1 MILLVEVNKALQ
13 LFAFLYRK
21 QYTNHMSQV
30 IVLNPEEKLRLD
42 YEHNWKDLVTYE
54 DYLDIIAQTELY
66 LSNALGYEAS
76 K

>member
-42 YEHNWKDLVTYE
+42 YEHNWKNLVTYA
-54 DYLDIIAQTELY
+54 DYLDIIAQRESFLR
-66 LSNALGYEAS
+66 NELGYEAS

>member
-1 MILLVEVNKALQ
+1 
-13 LFAFLYRK
+13 
-21 QYTNHMSQV
+21 MSRV

-42 YEHNWKDLVTYE
+42 YEHNWKDLVTYA
-54 DYLDIIAQTELY
+54 DYLNIIAQTESY